1 MSLEHLLVLV
11 NDLANEIKKPRFKDA
26 PVLRKGMSVAD

>member
-1 MSLEHLLVLV
+1 MTLEHLLVLV
-11 NDLANEIKKPRFKDA
+11 NDLANEIKKPRFKEV